1 MPFQVKVGSLV
12 IVATNSAEALRV
24 FDSLKSYAEGDDPV
38 FIRDMD
44 GIDIDPQ
51 LLRPT
56 AEPDE

>member
-1 MPFQVKVGSLV
+1 MAFQIKVGSLV